1 MRIDAYQIFASGCSE
16 NRLLE
21 VLEANIQQVILL
33 DVLPSNMLPQVIR
46 VNQHNHGTPLAYQT
60 RIRTGF
66 HQWILVKR

>member
-33 DVLPSNMLPQVIR
+33 KISLSTFLEKKLMDSLCDL
-46 VNQHNHGTPLAYQT
+46 
-60 RIRTGF
+60 
-66 HQWILVKR
+66 